1 MLSAKR
7 SDMTEDMCNSTIN
20 SKTLLLEEF
29 SSEFADSDTP
39 NSGSISLYNDNEDA
53 SQENLAITSI
63 KEKILRKKLSYIF
76 SADAKKGENRV
87 FLEYKQDIV
96 EKIVR
101 LATQFTKRNFLI
113 GVSGESASGKT
124 TIPEKMI
131 KIMNFYE
138 KRRVAM
144 LMNADNFYYDITYLL
159 PQYGSVENMRANYN
173 FDEPEAMDLQLLGE
187 KLKHFAS
194 GKSGYIPKY
203 DFVNCSRKEE
213 ATYVE
218 PAKIIISEGL
228 FNLTDSRNIR
238 EVFDIT
244 VYVDVTEEEKHRRWW
259 NRVKQRGLDINIPK
273 QRAVAESIYANA
285 MKQSKIHVRPTKNHA
300 DIVLNGNLKIRR
312 NIYMV
317 MKIFR
322 AVKSSEREAI
332 EIYYNKNSNIISKL
346 HSSALKTKE
355 SVRNLFTFV
364 YTRLISNSVR

>member
-1 MLSAKR
+1 MLPAKR
-7 SDMTEDMCNSTIN
+7 SAMTDDICNTTIN
-20 SKTLLLEEF
+20 SKTLLMEEL
-29 SSEFADSDTP
+29 SSEFDDFDTP
-39 NSGSISLYNDNEDA
+39 VSGSISLYKADENA
-53 SQENLAITSI
+53 SPENIAITSI
-63 KEKILRKKLSYIF
+63 KEKILRKKLTNIF

-101 LATQFTKRNFLI
+101 LATQYQNKNFLI

-173 FDEPEAMDLQLLGE
+173 FDEPEAMDLKLLGE
-187 KLKHFAS
+187 KLMHFAS
-194 GKSGYIPKY
+194 GQSGYIPKY

-228 FNLTDSRNIR
+228 FNLSDSRNIR

-273 QRAVAESIYANA
+273 QKAVAESIYANA

-300 DIVLNGNLKIRR
+300 DIVLNGNLKIKR
-312 NIYMV
+312 NISIV

-332 EIYYNKNSNIISKL
+332 EIYFSSNSDFKRKI
-346 HSSALKTKE
+346 HYSAVKTRE
-355 SVRNLFTFV
+355 TLRRLFASVYV
-364 YTRLISNSVR
+364 RLISNSVR